1 MENSKKKLIIVFSI
15 IAVFV
20 VALVG
25 ALVAFSFGGEQNIS
39 IKANDGEEI
48 GTASWNGFSTAVT
61 ATDEKY
67 TEYVMVAVNHA
78 IEIFVNENDLSEAQ
92 AEKHLFKNVTEIK
105 TNLDKATF
113 DEIAQG
119 YEKQKLESGTNCYI
133 ATTDLHGKLTAVFS
147 NGAEALGS
155 MSKTYAGSTIKPI
168 SVYAPAIESGKAN
181 WSSVFIDSPVTK
193 IREDNGEMSD
203 WPVNSNNQYTQE
215 DMLLTD
221 ALANSTNTIAVK
233 LLQALGVQNAI
244 DVLENDYGINVD
256 YEKTKIEGTDE
267 TEVLGNIALG
277 YLYNGVSAID
287 MAGYYQPF
295 ANGGTYCKPTAVD
308 ELLKNGEVVYKSQ
321 YEEKRVFSLETSV
334 IMNEMLQLVVK
345 YGTGEEAR
353 IKGIDVGGKTGT
365 TSGNADNWFAGF
377 TPDFTCAVYHSFSS
391 EGNQCPEIFKNAFE
405 NSELKNQ
412 EYPESNKIVREFY
425 CEKSGLLR
433 GNNCV
438 FSSRGYY
445 TVGQR
450 LARCDKC
457 Q

>member
-1 MENSKKKLIIVFSI
+1 MENSKKKLIIIFSV

-25 ALVAFSFGGEQNIS
+25 ILVAASFGGEQNII
-39 IKANDGEEI
+39 IKASDGEEI
-48 GTASWNGFSTAVT
+48 GSVSWSGFSATIT

-67 TEYVMVAVNHA
+67 TEYVMVAFNHA
-78 IEIFVNENDLSEAQ
+78 IDIFEKEKALSETE
-92 AEKHLFKNVTEIK
+92 AEKQLFKNVTEIK
-105 TNLDKATF
+105 TNLDKNTL
-113 DEIAQG
+113 DEIING
-119 YEKQKLESGTNCYI
+119 YEKQKLESDTDCYI

-147 NGAEALGS
+147 NNTEALGS

-168 SVYAPAIESGKAN
+168 SVYAPAIEGGKAN
-181 WSSVFIDSPVTK
+181 WSTTFVDSPVTK
-193 IREDNGEMSD
+193 IQEENGEFSD
-203 WPVNSNNQYTQE
+203 WPVNSNGRYTE
-215 DMLLTD
+215 KEMLLTD
-221 ALANSTNTIAVK
+221 ALAHSTNTIAVK
-233 LLQALGVQNAI
+233 LLQGIGVEKAI

-277 YLYNGVSAID
+277 YLYSGVSAID

-295 ANGGTYCKPTAVD
+295 ANGGMYCAPTAVD
-308 ELLKNGEVVYKSQ
+308 ELLKNGEIVYKSQ

-345 YGTGEEAR
+345 YGTGEAAR
-353 IKGIDVGGKTGT
+353 IKGQDVGGKTGT
-365 TSGNADNWFAGF
+365 TSGNADNWFVGF
-377 TPDFTCAVYHSFSS
+377 TPYFTCAVYHSFSS
-391 EGNQCPEIFKNAFE
+391 EGNQCPEIFKAAFE
-405 NSELKNQ
+405 NKEAIN
-412 EYPESNKIVREFY
+412 EAYPESKRITREFY
-425 CEKSGLLR
+425 CEESGLLR

-445 TVGQR
+445 TVGQQ